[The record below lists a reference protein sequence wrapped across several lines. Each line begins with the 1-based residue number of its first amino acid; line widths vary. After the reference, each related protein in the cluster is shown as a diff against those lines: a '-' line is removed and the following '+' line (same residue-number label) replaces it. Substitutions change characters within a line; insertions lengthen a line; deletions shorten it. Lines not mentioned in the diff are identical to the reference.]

1 MNKDQAK
8 QRIEKLR
15 EEIKKRNYEY
25 FVLDK
30 SNVSEAV
37 RDSLKKEL
45 IELENHYSE
54 FITEDSP
61 TRRVGSALSGRFA
74 KVKHL
79 TAKKSLQDAFSEEDI
94 RDWGTKIS
102 KLVPGEKINFICE
115 LKIDGLNITVHYKKG
130 KFARALTRGNGIEG
144 EDVTHTVKTIESIP
158 LELND
163 EVDIE
168 LSGEVY
174 LPKKSFEMI
183 NKEQI
188 AKGEEPFAN
197 PRNAAAGTIRQLDPQ
212 VAANRELDGFFYEIG
227 QYSEAENI
235 KKQEDILHEFTRL
248 GVKINPEWKKL
259 NSIDEVI
266 KFCESWHDKRVKM
279 PYEVD
284 GIVIKV
290 NDREQQKKMGFT
302 AKFPRFMLA
311 YKFPAE
317 QSTTIVED
325 IQIQVGRT
333 GALTPVA
340 HLKPVLVAGSTISRA
355 TLHNEDEIAKKDVR
369 IGDTVIIQKA
379 GDVIPEIVEV
389 LKNLRS
395 GKEKK
400 FHFPKECPVCGGE
413 VERKEGEAAYRCINS
428 NCDAKERRNF
438 YHFVSK
444 GAFNIDGLGDRV
456 IDELLEVDLIK
467 DPADIFFLEVSD
479 FYNLPLFKDKRAH
492 NIYEAI
498 QERKHVELERFLF
511 ALGIRYMG
519 EKSSYDLAKF
529 LVQHLKRQAPAPHV
543 KAPKKATVQVSL
555 FGEEEAK
562 VNLKDQVILTPLDII
577 ETIDHSTFDD
587 INNIEG
593 VGDKVAGEVYEWF
606 STPSNKTLLRKFHKA
621 GLTFFMTKIKEK
633 KGVTGKSFVLTG
645 TIEKITRSQA
655 KQLIIEAGGHVQS
668 SVSTKTDYVVA
679 GEKAGSKLKKARE
692 LGVNVIDEG
701 EFIKMIS

>member
-1 MNKDQAK
+1 MNKDHTK
-8 QRIEKLR
+8 QRILKLR

-45 IELENHYSE
+45 IELENQYPE
-54 FITEDSP
+54 FITDDSP

-79 TAKKSLQDAFSEEDI
+79 TAKKSLQDAFSAEDI

-102 KLVPGEKINFICE
+102 KLVPGEKIRFICE
-115 LKIDGLNITVHYKKG
+115 LKIDGLNITVHYKNG
-130 KFARALTRGNGIEG
+130 KFSRALTRGNGVEG

-158 LELND
+158 LELN
-163 EVDIE
+163 ENVNVE
-168 LSGEVY
+168 LSGEVF
-174 LPKKSFEMI
+174 LPLKSFNKI
-183 NKEQI
+183 NKEQEVN
-188 AKGEEPFAN
+188 GGEPFAN

-227 QYSEAENI
+227 QFSNGENI
-235 KKQEDILHEFTRL
+235 SKQEDILNEFTRL
-248 GVKINPEWKKL
+248 GVKINPEWKQL
-259 NSIDEVI
+259 DSIDAVI
-266 KFCESWHDKRVKM
+266 KFCESWHDKRDKM

-290 NDREQQKKMGFT
+290 NDREQQKKMGNT

-317 QSTTIVED
+317 QATTLVED

-379 GDVIPEIVEV
+379 GDVIPEVVEV
-389 LKNLRS
+389 LTNMRD
-395 GKEKK
+395 GDEKK
-400 FHFPKECPVCGGE
+400 FKFPKTCPVCDGE
-413 VERKEGEAAYRCINS
+413 VERKEGEAAYRCINPK
-428 NCDAKERRNF
+428 CDAKERRNF

-444 GAFNIDGLGDRV
+444 GAFNIDGLGVRIV
-456 IDELLEVDLIK
+456 DELLEVDLLK
-467 DPADIFFLEVSD
+467 DPADIFFLEVAD
-479 FYNLPLFKDKRAH
+479 FYNLPMFKEKRAVKVF
-492 NIYEAI
+492 EAI

-529 LVQHLKRQAPAPHV
+529 IVKHLKREGPAPKV
-543 KAPKKATVQVSL
+543 KAPKKATVQASL
-555 FGEEEAK
+555 FGEESAE
-562 VNLKDQVILTPLDII
+562 VDLKDQVILTPRDILMTLGHVSLEDII
-577 ETIDHSTFDD
+577 
-587 INNIEG
+587 NVEG
-593 VGDKVAGEVYEWF
+593 VGDKVATEVYEWF
-606 STPSNKTLLRKFHKA
+606 KAKENRDLLRKFHKA

-633 KGVTGKSFVLTG
+633 KGVTEKSFVLTG
-645 TIEKITRSQA
+645 TMGAVTRSQA

-668 SVSTKTDYVVA
+668 SVSSKTDYVVA
-679 GEKAGSKLKKARE
+679 GEKAGSKLKKAE
-692 LGVNVIDEG
+692 DLGVRVISEKD
-701 EFIKMIS
+701 FIGMIS

>member
-1 MNKDQAK
+1 MDKNQAK
-8 QRIEKLR
+8 QRILKLR

-54 FITEDSP
+54 FVTKDSP
-61 TRRVGSALSGRFA
+61 TQRVGSALSGRFA

-79 TAKKSLQDAFSEEDI
+79 TAKMSLQDAFSAEDI
-94 RDWGTKIS
+94 RDWGTKIA
-102 KLVPGEKINFICE
+102 KLVPGERINFICE
-115 LKIDGLNITVHYKKG
+115 LKIDGLNITVHYKNG
-130 KFARALTRGNGIEG
+130 KFARALTRGNGVEG

-158 LELND
+158 LELNE
-163 EVDIE
+163 EVNIE

-174 LPKKSFEMI
+174 LPLKSFKKI
-183 NKEQI
+183 NKEQE
-188 AKGEEPFAN
+188 ANGDEPFAN

-227 QYSEAENI
+227 QYSSSENI
-235 KKQEDILHEFTRL
+235 AKQEDILKEFTNL

-259 NSIDEVI
+259 DSIDAVI
-266 KFCESWHDKRVKM
+266 KFCESWHDKRDKM

-290 NDREQQKKMGFT
+290 NDREQQKKMGHT
-302 AKFPRFMLA
+302 AKFPRFMIA

-317 QSTTIVED
+317 QSTTVVED

-379 GDVIPEIVEV
+379 GDVIPEVVEV
-389 LKNLRS
+389 MKNLRH
-395 GKEKK
+395 GTEKK
-400 FHFPKECPVCGGE
+400 FKFPKKCPVCDGE
-413 VERKEGEAAYRCINS
+413 VERKEGEAAYRCINPK
-428 NCDAKERRNF
+428 CDAKERRNF

-444 GAFNIDGLGDRV
+444 GAFNIDGLGVRV
-456 IDELLEVDLIK
+456 IDELLEVDLLK
-467 DPADIFFLEVSD
+467 DPADIFFLEVAD
-479 FYNLPLFKDKRAH
+479 FYNLPLFKEKRAVKVF
-492 NIYEAI
+492 EAI

-529 LVQHLKRQAPAPHV
+529 IVKHLKREGPAPKV
-543 KAPKKATVQVSL
+543 KAPKKATVQASL
-555 FGEEEAK
+555 FGEESAE
-562 VNLKDQVILTPLDII
+562 VDLKDQVILTPRDILLTVSHVTLEDII
-577 ETIDHSTFDD
+577 
-587 INNIEG
+587 NVEG
-593 VGDKVAGEVYEWF
+593 IGDKVATEVYEWF
-606 STPSNKTLLRKFHKA
+606 KTTANRDLLRKFHKA

-645 TIEKITRSQA
+645 TLESITRSQG

-668 SVSTKTDYVVA
+668 SVSSKTDYVVA
-679 GEKAGSKLKKARE
+679 GEKAGSKLKKANE
-692 LGVNVIDEG
+692 LGVKILNEDE
-701 EFIKMIS
+701 FKRLM

>member
-1 MNKDQAK
+1 MDKDQAK
-8 QRIEKLR
+8 QRILKLR

-45 IELENHYSE
+45 IELENHYPE
-54 FITEDSP
+54 FITKDSP
-61 TRRVGSALSGRFA
+61 TQRVGSALSGRFA

-79 TAKKSLQDAFSEEDI
+79 TPKKSLQDAFSDEEI
-94 RDWGTKIS
+94 REWGERIS
-102 KLVPGEKINFICE
+102 KLVPGERINFICE

-158 LELND
+158 LELN
-163 EVDIE
+163 ERVDIE

-174 LPKKSFEMI
+174 LPLKSFNKI
-183 NKEQI
+183 NKEQE
-188 AKGEEPFAN
+188 ANGDEPFAN

-227 QYSEAENI
+227 QYSGAEKI
-235 KKQEDILHEFTRL
+235 AKQEDILQEFTHL

-266 KFCESWHDKRVKM
+266 KFCKSWHNKKDKM

-290 NDREQQKKMGFT
+290 NDREQQKKMGNT
-302 AKFPRFMLA
+302 AKFPRFMIA

-317 QSTTIVED
+317 QTTTVVED

-340 HLKPVLVAGSTISRA
+340 HLKSVLVAGSTISRA
-355 TLHNEDEIAKKDVR
+355 TLHNEDEIAKKDIR

-379 GDVIPEIVEV
+379 GDVIPEVVEV
-389 LKNLRS
+389 LTNMRD
-395 GKEKK
+395 GDEKK
-400 FHFPKECPVCGGE
+400 FKFPSKCPVCKGE
-413 VERKEGEAAYRCINS
+413 VERKEGEAAYRCINPH
-428 NCDAKERRNF
+428 CEAKERRNF

-444 GAFNIDGLGDRV
+444 GAFNIDGLGVRV
-456 IDELLEVDLIK
+456 IDELLEVDLLK
-467 DPADIFFLEVSD
+467 DPADIFFLEVAD
-479 FYNLPLFKDKRAH
+479 FYNLPLFKEKRAV
-492 NIYEAI
+492 NVYEAI

-529 LVQHLKRQAPAPHV
+529 IVRHLKREGPAPKV
-543 KAPKKATVQVSL
+543 KAPKKATVQASL
-555 FGEEEAK
+555 FGEEEGA
-562 VNLKDQVILTPLDII
+562 VDLKDQVILTPRDILMTLDNVSL
-577 ETIDHSTFDD
+577 EDVE
-587 INNIEG
+587 NVEG
-593 VGDKVAGEVYEWF
+593 IGEKVATEVYEWF
-606 STPSNKTLLRKFHKA
+606 KEASNRALLRKFHKA
-621 GLTFFMTKIKEK
+621 GLTLFMTKIKEK
-633 KGVTGKSFVLTG
+633 KGVTGRSFVLTG
-645 TIEKITRSQA
+645 TLSGVTRSQA
-655 KQLIIEAGGHVQS
+655 KQMIIEAGGHVQS
-668 SVSTKTDYVVA
+668 SVSSKTDCVVA
-679 GEKAGSKLKKARE
+679 GEKAGSKLKKAKE
-692 LGVNVIDEG
+692 LGVKVIDEK
-701 EFIKMIS
+701 EFIEMIG